1 MKVLFIASFASV
13 VADPAAARRLFVD
26 GFDLRMEGV
35 VGDYLFTE
43 QLGGSKHFGLWPLAE
58 AAQACF
64 GTSTWPAD
72 LRVPQACVEF
82 EVEDVAAAAQELE
95 AKGHRLLHATREE
108 PWGQTIAR
116 LLSPDGMIVG
126 VCRTPHL
133 HGGTA

>member
-26 GFDLRMEGV
+26 GFDLSLEGV
-35 VGDYLFTE
+35 VGDYVFTE
-43 QLGGSKHFGLWPLAE
+43 KLGGAKHFGLWPLAE

-64 GTSTWPAD
+64 GTREWPAG
-72 LRVPQACVEF
+72 LVVPQACVEF
-82 EVEDVAAAAQELE
+82 EVEDVAAAAAELT
-95 AKGHRLLHATREE
+95 AKGHEILHPVREE

-116 LLSPDGMIVG
+116 VLSPDGMIVG

-133 HGGTA
+133 HAAS

>member
-26 GFDLRMEGV
+26 GFELHMEGV

-43 QLGGSKHFGLWPLAE
+43 KLGGAKHFGLWPLAE

-64 GTSTWPAD
+64 GKPEWPAH
-72 LRVPQACVEF
+72 LKVPQACVEF
-82 EVEDVAAAAQELE
+82 EVEDVEAAAAELT
-95 AKGHRLLHATREE
+95 AKGHTILHPVRDE

-116 LLSPDGMIVG
+116 VLSPDGMIVG

-133 HGGTA
+133 HAAS